1 MPEET
6 EETVAAPDAANR
18 RWKRLTPLLLL
29 LVGFGA
35 GVLASHLAI
44 PRFIHR
50 GGEHRMSSGDDD
62 GHRSMRRGGGRADRG
77 RARGRDARDGEDRAR
92 RFREHLVNRL
102 ELDAAQQV
110 QMDAFIEAN
119 RAEASAFWDDT
130 YARYGELRRK
140 FREQISEILD
150 ESQRETFDALMRA
163 RGRNDR
169 DRDSVESDSE
179 EGSPAGAPRG
189 GRRR

>member
-1 MPEET
+1 MPEDN
-6 EETVAAPDAANR
+6 VAAPDAANR

-35 GVLASHLAI
+35 GVLASHLAV
-44 PRFIHR
+44 PRFLHR
-50 GGEHRMSSGDDD
+50 GGEHRVSRRDDD
-62 GHRSMRRGGGRADRG
+62 SRRSMRRGGERADRG
-77 RARGRDARDGEDRAR
+77 RGPDARDGEDRAR
-92 RFREHLVNRL
+92 RFRRQLVNRL
-102 ELDAAQQV
+102 ELDEAQQA

-130 YARYGELRRK
+130 YARYRELRLK
-140 FREQISEILD
+140 FREQISAILN
-150 ESQRETFDALMRA
+150 ESQRETFDALMRE

-179 EGSPAGAPRG
+179 EGSPEGAPRG
-189 GRRR
+189 GM